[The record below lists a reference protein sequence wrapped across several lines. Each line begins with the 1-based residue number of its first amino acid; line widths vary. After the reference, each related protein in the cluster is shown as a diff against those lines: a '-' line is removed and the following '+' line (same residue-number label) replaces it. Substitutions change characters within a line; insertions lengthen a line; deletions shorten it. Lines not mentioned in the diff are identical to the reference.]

1 MEKYDVVIIGGGL
14 SSLTTAAYLSK
25 RLRNVAVF
33 EEGSR
38 RKLQKYS
45 NRLKDEFNNKFD
57 FKFYNYDVGGVH
69 EGNLFFEYIKACG
82 LENNFEYS
90 DNASVTIVDKNKRT
104 VKRPN
109 DYKNFLIYLVRYY
122 PKQRDEIHRLF
133 NDISRHH
140 KHYKEQKI
148 ARLRN
153 LENTIPS
160 LLIEWGDLSL
170 HSVLIKYFSD
180 EDLINE
186 FTLVYDSI
194 GMPIEEINSYNYFIK
209 WFDTFIDGA
218 HFIQTSFDKI
228 VKTFSAEISKTKEKV
243 FTKRKIKEFIIVDG
257 KIDKVIDNEGVEIQ
271 AKHYVINMRI
281 DEFVDEY
288 YPEGVDLKEKFHEMY
303 STKEIGR
310 SINQVYIGLNKD
322 AKTLGIKDKHY
333 LFSNITTDDVRLLSL
348 VNYKEIDKTSC
359 KDGKGAILVEFL
371 DDDQPRKEK
380 LTQVID
386 QVAKYFPNIV
396 DNIAVSKLG
405 KKKEYFSGLASK
417 EYWKNK
423 TVNDLFDIDNYS
435 ELNPF
440 ENGYFIGSWVK
451 PEAGIT
457 GMIQT
462 GVEYGDKIEELIYH
476 GDDEEYF
483 INHDELL
490 AIISH
495 QFIPNSLGKQ
505 EKNIQFRVGKDS
517 YFIRT
522 KAKHQSLYKG
532 INPLSDLII
541 IATNDCLYDL
551 SVGNTTLQKA
561 LSSGTLE
568 YIGDKSF
575 LDEVIEGFGMGIEIE
590 NNQKYEYI
598 QGKYGLKFMLAIIG
612 VLVLSNLLA
621 NYHNYIII
629 APITLLV
636 LGVILYFKRK
646 TLKRFNPFEIF
657 VMTLYFVISI
667 TSIFVSELNELQD
680 SKYMILLFAI
690 YWLVTWLINKPIA
703 FGYVKHDYRTDY
715 TRTKLFKAMAGGL
728 TFIWGVIFLIIA
740 GLSFTMIQSYA
751 ALTYYLAVI
760 GLYLT
765 YYYPNSYIKG
775 TIDKHTRRWFYE
787 CLCSYRNIG
796 YVVNN

>member
-25 RLRNVAVF
+25 RLRNIAVF

-38 RKLQKYS
+38 KKLQKYTT
-45 NRLKDEFNNKFD
+45 RLKDEFNNKFE
-57 FKFYNYDVGGVH
+57 FKLYNYDIGGIH

-82 LENNFEYS
+82 LENNFKYTA
-90 DNASVTIVDKNKRT
+90 NTSVTIVDKNKRT

-109 DYKNFLIYLVRYY
+109 DFDNFLIYLVRYY
-122 PKQRDEIHRLF
+122 PKQRDNIHRLF

-140 KHYKEQKI
+140 AHYKEQKT

-160 LLIEWGDLSL
+160 LLVEWGDLSL
-170 HSVLIKYFSD
+170 YSVLRKYFTN

-186 FTLVYDSI
+186 FTLVYNSI
-194 GMPIEEINSYNYFIK
+194 GLPIKEINAYNYFIK

-228 VKTFSAEISKTKEKV
+228 VKAFVDEISKTKEKV
-243 FTKRKIKEFIIVDG
+243 FTKRKIKEFVIVDG
-257 KIDKVIDNEGVEIQ
+257 KIDKIIDNAGVEIQ

-281 DEFVDEY
+281 DKFVDEY
-288 YPEGVDLKEKFHEMY
+288 RPENLDLKEKFLEMY
-303 STKEIGR
+303 STKELGR
-310 SINQVYIGLNKD
+310 TINQIYIGLNKD

-333 LFSNITTDDVRLLSL
+333 LFSNIATDDVRLLSL

-386 QVAKYFPNIV
+386 QVAKYFPEIV

-405 KKKEYFSGLASK
+405 KKREYFSGMASK

-423 TVNDLFDIDNYS
+423 TVNDLFDLDNYS
-435 ELNPF
+435 ELNLF

-462 GVEYGDKIEELIYH
+462 GVEYGDKIDELIYH

-495 QFIPNSLGKQ
+495 QFIPNALGKQ

-551 SVGNTTLQKA
+551 SVGNTTLENA
-561 LSSGTLE
+561 LLSGTLE
-568 YIGDKSF
+568 YIGEKAF
-575 LDEVIEGFGMGIEIE
+575 LEEVIKAFDMGIETEKI
-590 NNQKYEYI
+590 QKYEYI
-598 QGKYGLKFMLAIIG
+598 QGKYGLKFMLTFIG
-612 VLVLSNLLA
+612 ILVLSNLLA
-621 NYHNYIII
+621 NYYNYIIV
-629 APITLLV
+629 APITFGLM
-636 LGVILYFKRK
+636 GVVQFFRHRILKQ
-646 TLKRFNPFEIF
+646 FNIFEIF
-657 VMTLYFVISI
+657 VMSLYFVISI
-667 TSIFVSELNELQD
+667 TSIFVSELNELHD
-680 SKYMILLFAI
+680 SKYMILLFAV

-703 FGYVKHDYRTDY
+703 FSYVKYDYRTDY
-715 TRTKLFKAMAGGL
+715 TRTKLFKSMAGGL
-728 TFIWGVIFLIIA
+728 TFIWGIIFLLIA
-740 GLSFTMIQSYA
+740 GLSFILIQSYA
-751 ALTYYLAVI
+751 ALTYYSAVI
-760 GLYLT
+760 GFYLT

-775 TIDKHTRRWFYE
+775 TIDKHTRR
-787 CLCSYRNIG
+787 
-796 YVVNN
+796 

>member
-14 SSLTTAAYLSK
+14 GSLTTAAYLSK

-38 RKLQKYS
+38 KKLQKYT
-45 NRLKDEFNNKFD
+45 NRLKDEFNNKFE

-69 EGNLFFEYIKACG
+69 EGNLFFEYVKACG
-82 LENNFEYS
+82 LENKFEYD
-90 DNASVTIVDKNKRT
+90 DNTSVTIVDKNKRT

-109 DYKNFLIYLVRYY
+109 DYKNFLIYLVRHY

-148 ARLRN
+148 ARLNN
-153 LENTIPS
+153 LESTIPS

-170 HSVLIKYFSD
+170 YSVLRKYFSH

-194 GMPIEEINSYNYFIK
+194 GIPIKEINAYNYFIK

-218 HFIQTSFDKI
+218 HFIKTSFDKV
-228 VKTFSAEISKTKEKV
+228 VKTFTTEISKTKEKV
-243 FTKRKIKEFIIVDG
+243 FKSRKIEEFII
-257 KIDKVIDNEGVEIQ
+257 IDNKIEKIIDNDGIEIQ
-271 AKHYVINMRI
+271 AKYYVINMRI
-281 DEFVDEY
+281 DDFIDKY
-288 YPEGVDLKEKFHEMY
+288 LPEALKIKEKFYEMY
-303 STKEIGR
+303 FTKELGR
-310 SINQVYIGLNKD
+310 TINQVYIGLNKD
-322 AKTLGIKDKHY
+322 AKALGIKDKHY
-333 LFSNITTDDVRLLSL
+333 LFSNIPTDDVRLLSL

-371 DDDQPRKEK
+371 DDDLPRKHK

-386 QVAKYFPNIV
+386 QVAQYFPDIV
-396 DNIAVSKLG
+396 DNIAVSKIG
-405 KKKEYFSGLASK
+405 KKRNYFSGLSSK

-440 ENGYFIGSWVK
+440 INGYFIGSWVK

-462 GVEYGDKIEELIYH
+462 GVEYGDKIDELIYH

-483 INHDELL
+483 ITHDELM

-495 QFIPNSLGKQ
+495 QFIPNALGKQ
-505 EKNIQFRVGKDS
+505 EKNIQFRVGKDN

-522 KAKHQSLYKG
+522 KAKHQRLYKG
-532 INPLSDLII
+532 VNHLADIVI

-551 SVGNTTLQKA
+551 SVGNTTLEKA
-561 LSSGTLE
+561 LKSGTLE
-568 YIGDKSF
+568 YFGEKAF
-575 LDEVIEGFGMGIEIE
+575 LEEVIEGFDMGIEIE
-590 NNQKYEYI
+590 SVQKYTYI
-598 QGKYGLKFMLAIIG
+598 QGKYGIKFMLAIIG
-612 VLVLSNLLA
+612 VLVLSNLLG
-621 NYHNYIII
+621 NYHNYVII
-629 APITLLV
+629 APITFAV
-636 LGVILYFKRK
+636 LGIILYFKYRI
-646 TLKRFNPFEIF
+646 LNLLISFEIF
-657 VMTLYFVISI
+657 IMSLYFVIGI
-667 TSIFVSELNELQD
+667 TSIFVSELNELHD

-703 FGYVKHDYRTDY
+703 FGYIRHDYRTDY
-715 TRTKLFKAMAGGL
+715 SRTKLFKSMAGGL
-728 TFIWGVIFLIIA
+728 TFIWGVIFLTI
-740 GLSFTMIQSYA
+740 GVLSFTIIQSYA
-751 ALTYYLAVI
+751 TLTYYLAVI

-775 TIDKHTRRWFYE
+775 TIEKQTK
-787 CLCSYRNIG
+787 G
-796 YVVNN
+796 

>member
-14 SSLTTAAYLSK
+14 GSLTTAAYLSK

-33 EEGSR
+33 EEGSKK
-38 RKLQKYS
+38 KLQKYT

-69 EGNLFFEYIKACG
+69 EGDLFFEYVKACG
-82 LENNFEYS
+82 LENDFKFD
-90 DNASVTIVDKNKRT
+90 DNTSVTIVDKNKRT

-109 DYKNFLIYLVRYY
+109 DYKNFLIYLVRHY
-122 PKQRDEIHRLF
+122 PKQRDEIHSLF

-140 KHYKEQKI
+140 KHYKAQKI
-148 ARLRN
+148 ARLNN

-170 HSVLIKYFSD
+170 YAVLKKYFSH

-194 GMPIEEINSYNYFIK
+194 GMPITEINAYNYFIK

-218 HFIQTSFDKI
+218 HFIKTSFDTV
-228 VKTFSAEISKTKEKV
+228 VKTFTTEISKTKEKV
-243 FTKRKIKEFIIVDG
+243 FTNRKIKEFIVLDD
-257 KIDKVIDNEGVEIQ
+257 KIEKIIDNNGFEIQ

-281 DEFVDEY
+281 DDFIDEY
-288 YPEGVDLKEKFHEMY
+288 LPEATDIKEKFAEMY
-303 STKEIGR
+303 FTKDLGR
-310 SINQVYIGLNKD
+310 TINQVYIGLNKD
-322 AKTLGIKDKHY
+322 AKDLGIKDKHY
-333 LFSNITTDDVRLLSL
+333 LFSNIPSDEVRLLSL

-359 KDGKGAILVEFL
+359 KDGKGAILVEFI
-371 DDDQPRKEK
+371 DDDLPRKHK

-386 QVAKYFPNIV
+386 QIAQYFPKIV
-396 DNIAVSKLG
+396 DNIAVSKIG
-405 KKKEYFSGLASK
+405 KKRNYFSGLSSK

-440 ENGYFIGSWVK
+440 VNGYFIGSWVK

-457 GMIQT
+457 GMIQM
-462 GVEYGDKIEELIYH
+462 GVEYGDKIDELIYH

-483 INHDELL
+483 ITHDELM

-495 QFIPNSLGKQ
+495 QFIPNALGKQ
-505 EKNIQFRVGKDS
+505 EKNIQFRVGKDN

-522 KAKHQSLYKG
+522 KAKHQRLYKG

-551 SVGNTTLQKA
+551 SVGNTTLEKA
-561 LSSGTLE
+561 LSNGTLE
-568 YIGDKSF
+568 YIGEKVF
-575 LDEVIEGFGMGIEIE
+575 LDEVIEGFDMGIEIE
-590 NNQKYEYI
+590 SAQKYEYI
-598 QGKYGLKFMLAIIG
+598 QGKYGIKFMLAIIG

-621 NYHNYIII
+621 NYYNYVII
-629 APITLLV
+629 APITFAA
-636 LGVILYFKRK
+636 LGVILYFKYK
-646 TLKRFNPFEIF
+646 ILNLIISFEIF
-657 VMTLYFVISI
+657 VMSLYFTLAI
-667 TSIFVSELNELQD
+667 TSIFVSQLNKLHD
-680 SKYMILLFAI
+680 SKYLVLLFAT

-703 FGYVKHDYRTDY
+703 FGYVRHDYRTDY
-715 TRTKLFKAMAGGL
+715 TRTKLFKSMAGGL
-728 TFIWGVIFLIIA
+728 TFIWGVIFLAIG
-740 GLSFTMIQSYA
+740 GLSFIMVQSYA

-775 TIDKHTRRWFYE
+775 TIDKQTK
-787 CLCSYRNIG
+787 G
-796 YVVNN
+796 